1 MCGICGQFRF
11 DSENVSSK
19 SLTSMMSK
27 LARRGPDSNGKWLE
41 GKIGFGHQRLSII
54 DLSSHGN
61 QPMVDDL
68 LKLTLV
74 FNGTIYNYKSL
85 RSQLIDKGYSFFSHS
100 DTEVIIKAY
109 HYWGEDCVKYLDGMF
124 AFCVW
129 DQSNQKLFIARDRMG
144 IKPLYYN
151 LSNKA
156 FTFASNSQA
165 LLTQELDKS
174 VNPLALQQQLSLHG
188 VVPAPNT
195 IINGIQKV
203 KPATVITI
211 NTKGLLKE
219 KTYWHPSA
227 NRSER
232 NLSDNE
238 YVEKAHEL
246 LTAAVT
252 KRMDAA
258 DVPIGVLLSGGL
270 DSSLL
275 VALLKEAGHEDIR
288 TFSIGFEDIDN
299 EAGSEFEY
307 SDQIVSKFKTQH
319 QKYVVS
325 NAEVLPRLSEA
336 VMNMA
341 EPMVGQ
347 DAVAF
352 YLLSE
357 QVSKHIKVV
366 LSGQG
371 ADEAFA
377 GYFWYP
383 RMATEKGDEIE
394 RFSKHYVDRPHEEY
408 LQAVMPTYQG
418 DNHTSNWLNKEFAK
432 TGADSFIDK
441 VFRTDITKLIVDD
454 PVKRVDNM
462 TMAWGLEARVPF
474 LDTELVEWAL
484 KMPAKLKMKEEGK
497 YPLKKIARELLP
509 SSVIDR
515 KKGYFPMPALKHVQ
529 GDFLEFMSDI
539 LTSSA
544 CLNRGV
550 FNQNYVNKVIN
561 SPRDYMTALN
571 GSRLWHLA
579 LFEFWM
585 QINVD
590 R

>member
-11 DSENVSSK
+11 DSEKVSSK

-68 LKLTLV
+68 LKLILV

-85 RSQLIDKGYSFFSHS
+85 RSELIDKGYSFFSHS

-109 HYWGEDCVKYLDGMF
+109 HCWGEDCVKYLDGMF
-124 AFCVW
+124 AFCMW
-129 DQSNQKLFIARDRMG
+129 DKSNQKLFIARDRMG

-203 KPATVITI
+203 KPATAITI

-219 KTYWHPSA
+219 KTYWNPSA

-232 NLSDNE
+232 NLSDE
-238 YVEKAHEL
+238 DYVEKAHEL

-252 KRMDAA
+252 KRMAAA

-288 TFSIGFEDIDN
+288 TFSIGFEDIEN
-299 EAGSEFEY
+299 ESGSEFEY

-441 VFRTDITKLIVDD
+441 VFRTDITQLIVDD

-515 KKGYFPMPALKHVQ
+515 KKGYFPMPALKYVQ

-550 FNQNYVNKVIN
+550 FDQYYVNKVIN